1 MTSWIETLRCSAS
14 AVSDGNV
21 LAVVLLVFSF
31 SWKSCCEWSH
41 PTTNDGTLGGHA
53 LNGRPEKVLVQ
64 VLVLVLVVLV
74 VLVAVVLV
82 LVVVVVCRAGVRD
95 EVEVEVRTS
104 VIGSAMVA

>member
-1 MTSWIETLRCSAS
+1 MTSWIETLRCGAS

-21 LAVVLLVFSF
+21 LAVVLLVFF

-74 VLVAVVLV
+74 VLVVLGG
-82 LVVVVVCRAGVRD
+82 AWWWWWWWWW
-95 EVEVEVRTS
+95 
-104 VIGSAMVA
+104 